1 MDWLISYGDFGCG
14 IGLGYFPL
22 VTNSWKYFPEKKG
35 LLSGIIL
42 CCFGMGSFFWTFIAD
57 KMINPD
63 EGKVQSSGDDK
74 GYYSIEIAEKIL
86 NFWLFMIFASIV
98 STVIVGFLAF
108 DFYEDENN
116 EKSTSLVKSET
127 KEEKKKIDTKLIL
140 RIFFS
145 WEYSRVV
152 VMQVGT
158 NIFLY
163 LVSVTMRPFGETIK
177 NLPVDPLQKLSLVT
191 SIVNGLSRIV
201 WGFIIDLLGIK
212 ICLYTNIIIY
222 IASSGTYYFLGG
234 NIVLYYIINILTTL
248 ANSGN
253 SILMPMVNKQ
263 LCGDI
268 FLIVWGYAGIYYG
281 LSSWIG
287 PIFVKVLNIKERGEV
302 VYMITYLICCGFC
315 VNSLI
320 LAFFIG
326 DKPIDYN
333 KYKSH
338 EELNIEMK
346 KTGETPPEE

>member
-1 MDWLISYGDFGCG
+1 
-14 IGLGYFPL
+14 
-22 VTNSWKYFPEKKG
+22 
-35 LLSGIIL
+35 
-42 CCFGMGSFFWTFIAD
+42 
-57 KMINPD
+57 
-63 EGKVQSSGDDK
+63 
-74 GYYSIEIAEKIL
+74 
-86 NFWLFMIFASIV
+86 MIFASIV

-116 EKSTSLVKSET
+116 EKSTSLVESET

-177 NLPVDPLQKLSLVT
+177 NLPVEPLQKLSLVT

-346 KTGETPPEE
+346 KTGGTPPEE